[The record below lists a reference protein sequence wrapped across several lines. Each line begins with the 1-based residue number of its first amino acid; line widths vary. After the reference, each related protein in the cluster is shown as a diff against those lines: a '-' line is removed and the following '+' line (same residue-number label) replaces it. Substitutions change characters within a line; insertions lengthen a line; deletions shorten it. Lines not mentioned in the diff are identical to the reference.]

1 LRPFYDLGP
10 TDAGLGHYTEVS
22 SVIRFDGCI
31 MKYTSHN
38 CKKYISLSCDDGQR
52 PNRIVVITGA
62 ISVGSDLLRP
72 TLCHT
77 PSLAK

>member
-1 LRPFYDLGP
+1 
-10 TDAGLGHYTEVS
+10 
-22 SVIRFDGCI
+22 
-31 MKYTSHN
+31 MKYTSHDR
-38 CKKYISLSCDDGQR
+38 KKYISLSCDDGQR